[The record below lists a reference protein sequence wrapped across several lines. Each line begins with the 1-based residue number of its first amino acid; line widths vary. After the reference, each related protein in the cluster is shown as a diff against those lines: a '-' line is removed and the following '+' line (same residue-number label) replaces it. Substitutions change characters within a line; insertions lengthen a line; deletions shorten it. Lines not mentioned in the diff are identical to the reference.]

1 MVHSPKLP
9 VLTRSYGKNS
19 TFVRSNKKMTFFNK
33 TKGIGGIVGVGSSN
47 SNSCGNNGTNNN
59 KELR

>member
-1 MVHSPKLP
+1 M
-9 VLTRSYGKNS
+9 LTRSYGKNS
-19 TFVRSNKKMTFFNK
+19 AFVRSNKKMTFFNK

-47 SNSCGNNGTNNN
+47 SNSCGNNSTNNN